1 MPTSPL
7 PPSTRVRSTVA
18 SAEQLDELLQV
29 VSPKGWI
36 AVVCL
41 AIVTSLIVLWAVF
54 GTIPVTVTGSGILTR
69 PHKVVGIQALGSGK
83 LRELRLAPGSTVSVS
98 DVIAILDMPE
108 LGRQL
113 AEQESKLSLLD
124 AQSAQT
130 LSLQANHN
138 DQEERAI
145 AEQERNFRRLI
156 AQARALDATLKAR
169 YEDRKHL
176 YGLKALTIDAVIEAE
191 QSYRTNHDRIPE
203 WESQLRQL
211 ALRRDTMA
219 QQFADLRTA
228 RGLQR
233 RDLEAAIAVLKEQV
247 ANQGMVRSRST
258 GRVLEVSATV
268 GQVITPGTRLAT
280 VAVEDEDQPL
290 VALLYFPI
298 RDGKKVLPG
307 QDVQTTPDTVKRDR
321 YGGITGKVLTVS
333 PFPVTKQAMASTL
346 GSDDW
351 AGALSN
357 GTPQIEVT
365 AQLDPDPRTLS
376 GFHWSASE
384 GPHIPQ
390 TPGTTVTSRVTV
402 ETLSPLQLAISL
414 MRQASAIY

>member
-1 MPTSPL
+1 M
-7 PPSTRVRSTVA
+7 
-18 SAEQLDELLQV
+18 

-36 AVVCL
+36 AVLCL
-41 AIVTSLIVLWAVF
+41 TIVTALIVLWAVF
-54 GTIPVTVTGSGILTR
+54 GTIPVTVMGSGILTR
-69 PHKVVGIQALGSGK
+69 PHKVMGIQSVGSGK
-83 LRELRLAPGSTVSVS
+83 LRELRLSPGSTVQVS
-98 DVIAILDMPE
+98 DVVAVLDLPE

-113 AEQESKLSLLD
+113 AEQEEKLALLD

-130 LSLQANHN
+130 LALQASHN
-138 DQEERAI
+138 EQEERAI
-145 AEQERNFRRLI
+145 TEQERNYRRLI
-156 AQARALDATLKAR
+156 AQAKALDPTLKAR

-176 YGLKALTIDAVIEAE
+176 YHLKALTVDAMLEAE
-191 QSYRTNHDRIPE
+191 QSYRTNHDRIPD
-203 WESQLRQL
+203 WEAQLRQL

-219 QQFADLRTA
+219 QQYADLRTA
-228 RGLQR
+228 KSLQR
-233 RDLEAAIAVLKEQV
+233 RDLAAAIAVLKEQM
-247 ANQGMVRSRST
+247 ANQGLVRSRCT
-258 GRVLEVSATV
+258 GRVLEVSAMV
-268 GQVITPGTRLAT
+268 GQVITAGTRLAT
-280 VAVEDEDQPL
+280 VAVEDQDQPM

-307 QDVQTTPDTVKRDR
+307 QHVQTTPDTVKRDR
-321 YGGITGKVLTVS
+321 FGGITGTVLTVS

-351 AGALSN
+351 AAALSS

-365 AQLDPDPRTLS
+365 ARLDVDPHTRS

-384 GPHIPQ
+384 GPPIPQ
-390 TPGTTVTSRVTV
+390 TPGTTITSRVTV